1 MQKSKHSVQ
10 CRPSKCKVKGWIP
23 GSYSLKIPAFGIQRK
38 ERSEYLVHN
47 HLLLLLLL
55 LQLHQQMSR
64 RKLFILTSGQ
74 IAAVYVSHHAALF
87 FFYKMN
93 SAFHPSDLHKVHAD

>member
-1 MQKSKHSVQ
+1 MQKSKQ
-10 CRPSKCKVKGWIP
+10 CRPSKCKVKGSIP

-47 HLLLLLLL
+47 NLLLLLK
-55 LQLHQQMSR
+55 LHQQMSR

-74 IAAVYVSHHAALF
+74 ITAVYVSHHAALF
-87 FFYKMN
+87 FFIKMN